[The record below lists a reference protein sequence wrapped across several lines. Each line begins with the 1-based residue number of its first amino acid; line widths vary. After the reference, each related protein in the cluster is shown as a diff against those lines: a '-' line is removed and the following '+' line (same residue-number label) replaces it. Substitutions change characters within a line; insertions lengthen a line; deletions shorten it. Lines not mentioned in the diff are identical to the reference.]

1 MEIEKNEY
9 GQILNCLISRCCFR
23 GYICT
28 RGYRYYREQTLKSN
42 LTGVGIPIG
51 GTQSNLPNSRSVR
64 GFEFWTTVNKSSQR
78 LGRDLYSEE
87 SGVPNYSSPAF

>member
-9 GQILNCLISRCCFR
+9 GQLLNRLISRCCFR

-28 RGYRYYREQTLKSN
+28 RGYRPCQEQTLKTN

-51 GTQSNLPNSRSVR
+51 REAN
-64 GFEFWTTVNKSSQR
+64 
-78 LGRDLYSEE
+78 
-87 SGVPNYSSPAF
+87 